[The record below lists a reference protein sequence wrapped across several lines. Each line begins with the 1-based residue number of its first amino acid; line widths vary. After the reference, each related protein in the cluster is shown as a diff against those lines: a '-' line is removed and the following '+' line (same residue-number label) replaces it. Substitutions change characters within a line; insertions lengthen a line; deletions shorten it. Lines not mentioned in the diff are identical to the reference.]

1 MTNSTKDPKSKRYPW
16 GLWTKNK
23 KDIEANMSHD
33 DQMKM
38 FRELII
44 KADAGDELAERA
56 LKANKKLYEMEKQ
69 LLENRRIEAEIAHHH
84 LTRFEKRCLLVFG
97 GVSTTILVIDA
108 DIAPKNRTI

>member
-1 MTNSTKDPKSKRYPW
+1 MTNSNKDTQKKRYPW
-16 GLWTKNK
+16 GLWSKNK

-38 FRELII
+38 FRDLII

-56 LKANKKLYEMEKQ
+56 LIANKKLYEMEQQ

-84 LTRFEKRCLLVFG
+84 LTKFEKRCLLAFG

-108 DIAPKNRTI
+108 ILRLMP